1 MKEPI
6 EIVKRIPSPKD
17 EPKEEPKEDC
27 TENHAPV
34 VTYKDDIFNE
44 IEEEQKKKPP
54 KKILLTLFGLTVAGA
69 IGYVGM
75 NGSKEEPPITPSIHK
90 VPTKTEVNN
99 SKLETEVI
107 KHLEEK
113 NNYYVESLAV
123 SKEPEPTPI
132 PPPPIP
138 KEEEKNSLETPV
150 VKTLE
155 PVITAITP
163 SIPKEVEKAT
173 REEIEKE
180 KEIVEKIRVI
190 EEKKALEEERVKK
203 EKRRIAEGKRRKR
216 EAEKIAQRKAKK
228 EANHIIRY
236 ERIKPRIRT
245 VQSGDTL
252 ASIAKRFYGN
262 PMDFRRIVRA
272 NPRIR
277 SSRTALH
284 LGEKIIIPRKDNK
297 KRRRFII
304 VKRGNTL
311 ASISKNVYGNTDQIS
326 KIVNANYR
334 IKTKHS
340 LLRLGQKVYVPR

>member
-1 MKEPI
+1 MREPI
-6 EIVKRIPSPKD
+6 EIVKRIPNPKD
-17 EPKEEPKEDC
+17 EAKEELKEDY
-27 TENHAPV
+27 TKNHAPV
-34 VTYKDDIFNE
+34 VTYKDDIFDE
-44 IEEEQKKKPP
+44 MEEEEKKKPP
-54 KKILLTLFGLTVAGA
+54 KKLLLTLFGLTLAGA

-75 NGSKEEPPITPSIHK
+75 NGSKEAPPTTQPAHK
-90 VPTKTEVNN
+90 VTTKTDSNN
-99 SKLETEVI
+99 STIETDVI

-113 NNYYVESLAV
+113 KSYYVESLAI
-123 SKEPEPTPI
+123 SQEPKPAPI
-132 PPPPIP
+132 PLPISIQ
-138 KEEEKNSLETPV
+138 KEEEKKSIETPA
-150 VKTLE
+150 VKALE
-155 PVITAITP
+155 PVITASTP
-163 SIPKEVEKAT
+163 PLPKEVEKTT

-180 KEIVEKIRVI
+180 KQIVAKI
-190 EEKKALEEERVKK
+190 KALEEEKALK
-203 EKRRIAEGKRRKR
+203 EKRARVKRQKRLEAERIAQK
-216 EAEKIAQRKAKK
+216 KAKDK
-228 EANHIIRY
+228 AKHVVQY

-277 SSRTALH
+277 SSKTSLR

-311 ASISKNVYGNTDQIS
+311 ASISKSIYGDTDQIS

-334 IKTKHS
+334 IKSKHS
-340 LLRLGQKVYVPR
+340 MLRLGQKVYVPR